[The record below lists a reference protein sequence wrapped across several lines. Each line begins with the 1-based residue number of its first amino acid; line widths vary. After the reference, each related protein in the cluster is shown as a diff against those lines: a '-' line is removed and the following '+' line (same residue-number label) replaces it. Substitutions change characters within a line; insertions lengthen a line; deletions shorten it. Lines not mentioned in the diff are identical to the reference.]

1 MELKNNMWNNI
12 FKKIHLGPNIN

>member
-12 FKKIHLGPNIN
+12 FKKIQLGPNIN